1 MQQIREKKEKR
12 IRSILIDEFRLSYIA
27 SMNFQPVEQPTEECS
42 RPISPTAALASEIY
56 PKQFAY
62 MRRMEF
68 NDPDAEEDKEKE
80 ETFTPRPYV
89 STASKSKKTS
99 KNTAEKKPEKK
110 QEPKNS

>member
-68 NDPDAEEDKEKE
+68 NDPDAEMIVCLLGKDPACKA
-80 ETFTPRPYV
+80 FRLQVGMFPV
-89 STASKSKKTS
+89 SVDDRCLLYLI
-99 KNTAEKKPEKK
+99 NI
-110 QEPKNS
+110 NSG